1 MDKII
6 FILPFIIPTILLF
19 SLTTSEPKTTN
30 QVQYNNRPMI
40 VDNYDY
46 REMYRARIMY
56 DMMYSY

>member
-1 MDKII
+1 MDKTI

-19 SLTTSEPKTTN
+19 SLVTSEPKTTN

-56 DMMYSY
+56 DIMHGY

>member
-30 QVQYNNRPMI
+30 QVQYNNKPI
-40 VDNYDY
+40 IIDNYDY

-56 DMMYSY
+56 NMMYSY

>member
-19 SLTTSEPKTTN
+19 SLVTSEPKTTN
-30 QVQYNNRPMI
+30 QAQYNNRPMI

-56 DMMYSY
+56 DMIYGY